1 MYHPC
6 FLLQISSLFFI
17 TNIISSVYYQQY
29 IYSLLFSFLTMTS
42 ILFHSMPNLYTN
54 IIDKC
59 AIGSVVCYGGYVL
72 YSKIRTIEVSY
83 IQVSLIVSS
92 FLMVIVLYLYGYCTN
107 QYCYDKDVCVG
118 DKYHCL
124 LHTISSLGH
133 HGILLL

>member
-1 MYHPC
+1 MYPC
-6 FLLQISSLFFI
+6 LLQISSLFFI
-17 TNIISSVYYQQY
+17 TNIISGVWYQQY

-42 ILFHSMPNLYTN
+42 IIFHSMPNLYTN

-72 YSKIRTIEVSY
+72 YSKINSIEVSV

-92 FLMVIVLYLYGYCTN
+92 FLMVIVLFFYGYCRN
-107 QYCYDKDVCVG
+107 KYCYDVDVG

-124 LHTISSLGH
+124 LHVISSLGH

>member
-1 MYHPC
+1 MYHSC

-17 TNIISSVYYQQY
+17 TNIISGVWYQQY

-42 ILFHSMPNLYTN
+42 IIFHSMPNLYTN

-72 YSKIRTIEVSY
+72 YSKINSIEVSV

-92 FLMVIVLYLYGYCTN
+92 FLMVIVLYFYGYCRN
-107 QYCYDKDVCVG
+107 QYCYDVDKCVG

-124 LHTISSLGH
+124 LHVISSLGH